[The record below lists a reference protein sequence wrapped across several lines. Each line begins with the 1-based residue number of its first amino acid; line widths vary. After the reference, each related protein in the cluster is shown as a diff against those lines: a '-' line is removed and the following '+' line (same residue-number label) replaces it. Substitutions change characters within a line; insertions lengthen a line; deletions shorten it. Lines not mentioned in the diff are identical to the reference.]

1 MWESEFQILGNPKLV
16 EFIFTL
22 NRDYCR
28 NQAVKVL
35 VDTHVDV
42 NRIENP
48 KNTASVTFKMDV
60 SNEAENV
67 DLPFMIKV
75 LLKGKFKWD
84 DSLNENKDLLETM
97 LYKRAPDIL
106 YSYALKEIERAS
118 KNADIPSINIGKC
131 L

>member
-1 MWESEFQILGNPKLV
+1 MWEREFQILGNPKLV
-16 EFIFTL
+16 EFIFML

-42 NRIENP
+42 NRIENS

-75 LLKGKFKWD
+75 LLQGTFKWD
-84 DSLNENKDLLETM
+84 DSLNEKDDLLEHM
-97 LYKRAPDIL
+97 LKKRAPDIL
-106 YSYALKEIERAS
+106 YGYALKEIERAS
-118 KNADIPSINIGKC
+118 ENADIPMINIGKC